1 MAPTGSSRLLE
12 EHSSGLTLSP
22 VSSALERHRR
32 WREWVHDLQPGARGL
47 RRGASQTLV
56 HSGKEEIQVM
66 VRWPLEAIR
75 L

>member
-12 EHSSGLTLSP
+12 ERSSGLTLSH
-22 VSSALERHRR
+22 VSSALEGPRR
-32 WREWVHDLQPGARGL
+32 WKEWVHDLQPVLGAPAVGPAR
-47 RRGASQTLV
+47 TLV